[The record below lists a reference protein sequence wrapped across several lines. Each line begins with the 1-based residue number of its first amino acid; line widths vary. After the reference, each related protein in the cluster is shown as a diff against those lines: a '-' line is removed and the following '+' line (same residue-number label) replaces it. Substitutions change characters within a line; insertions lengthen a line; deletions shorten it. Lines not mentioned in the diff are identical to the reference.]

1 MRVSYPSPKSSPTR
15 GEEAQQEGNMP
26 DNLSQVVESPQTQR
40 LATGFVFTEGPVWHP
55 GGYLLFVDIRRSLI
69 FKLVPGGKA
78 EVIRE
83 NSGSANGMT
92 FDLQGRLIM
101 CEGDN
106 RQLTRWEEDG
116 KIKPIAQRWQGKRL
130 NRPNDVI
137 CRADGSIYFTNPGGR
152 LEPSDREIPFSGV
165 HRIGPNRRVSAVI
178 REMEYPNGLAFSPDE
193 RILYVANSRQF
204 MHIRAYDVKPDG
216 SAINGRVF
224 ADMSS
229 NEPEGVP
236 DGMKVDMAGRVY
248 CTGPGGCWVF
258 DPSGN
263 HLGTVR
269 LPEVPANCA
278 WGGPDHRTMFFTAR
292 TSIYSMRMKTSGTR
306 VPGAPSAKAL
316 SRV

>member
-1 MRVSYPSPKSSPTR
+1 
-15 GEEAQQEGNMP
+15 MP

-83 NSGSANGMT
+83 NSGSANGIT

-152 LEPSDREIPFSGV
+152 LEPSDREIPFRDRKSV
-165 HRIGPNRRVSAVI
+165 V
-178 REMEYPNGLAFSPDE
+178 
-193 RILYVANSRQF
+193 
-204 MHIRAYDVKPDG
+204 
-216 SAINGRVF
+216 
-224 ADMSS
+224 
-229 NEPEGVP
+229 
-236 DGMKVDMAGRVY
+236 
-248 CTGPGGCWVF
+248 
-258 DPSGN
+258 
-263 HLGTVR
+263 
-269 LPEVPANCA
+269 
-278 WGGPDHRTMFFTAR
+278 
-292 TSIYSMRMKTSGTR
+292 
-306 VPGAPSAKAL
+306 
-316 SRV
+316 

>member
-1 MRVSYPSPKSSPTR
+1 
-15 GEEAQQEGNMP
+15 MP
-26 DNLSQVVESPQTQR
+26 DNLSQVVESPQAQR

-55 GGYLLFVDIRRSLI
+55 DGYLLFVDIRRSLI

-106 RQLTRWEEDG
+106 RQVTRWEENG

-130 NRPNDVI
+130 NRPNDVV
-137 CRADGSIYFTNPGGR
+137 CRSDGSIYFTNPGGR
-152 LEPSDREIPFSGV
+152 LEPSEREIPFSGV
-165 HRIGPNRRVSAVI
+165 HRIGPNGRVSAVI

-216 SAINGRVF
+216 SVINGRLF

-236 DGMKVDMAGRVY
+236 DGMKVDLSGRVY

-258 DPSGN
+258 DSAGK
-263 HLGTVR
+263 HLGTIR

-292 TSIYSMRMKTSGTR
+292 TSIYSMRMKTPGTR
-306 VPGAPSAKAL
+306 VPGA
-316 SRV
+316 R